1 MLYAL
6 LTSMILNFSI
16 SPDMSHENETHYTKN
31 KIDNYDIITISQSGS
46 LFYSVTNQI
55 LQSVNNLN
63 TNVTFIGRAN
73 VGLESTTF
81 ANNEINLTTLDNF
94 LYNLSIKTIESSV
107 VDYFYDEESAQAIRD
122 NKIVIS
128 ELTASRY
135 ELNVGDY
142 VNLVGL
148 NSEIIPIEVGKV
160 IKDSKIGWFEG
171 VVNKEL
177 GFKLGIYRNIQAI
190 IWDSHIN
197 ENFLIELHKNINYR
211 KVKLTFR
218 ENKVNKKNIL
228 KLIDGVK
235 SDIKFTPYET
245 IDQLLNYCH
254 KVAGVVGIM
263 FCEILGIDDNNALIK
278 ANDLGIAMQLTN
290 IMRDIFEDANMG
302 RVYLPHELFGRINPY
317 DINIQNKDVVD
328 NIYSEKIDQIY
339 NIAET
344 KYLSGISGL
353 KYLNYNHKFI
363 VYISAIMYRE
373 IGNKIIKNKESYSS
387 GKRSYVSFIKKIEL
401 IVKCFFQIFLWKIK
415 ILK

>member
-1 MLYAL
+1 MFYAL

-16 SPDMSHENETHYTKN
+16 SPDMSHENENHYTKN

-55 LQSVNNLN
+55 LESVNNLN

-190 IWDSHIN
+190 IWDNHIN

-218 ENKVNKKNIL
+218 ENRVNKNWVLPTALVKEMFGDFQI
-228 KLIDGVK
+228 KERDGVW
-235 SDIKFTPYET
+235 ITTEPEWR
-245 IDQLLNYCH
+245 
-254 KVAGVVGIM
+254 
-263 FCEILGIDDNNALIK
+263 E
-278 ANDLGIAMQLTN
+278 
-290 IMRDIFEDANMG
+290 E
-302 RVYLPHELFGRINPY
+302 
-317 DINIQNKDVVD
+317 NIQNKRMPILGITRCHRLMWEPLEGAL
-328 NIYSEKIDQIY
+328 NQIL
-339 NIAET
+339 EEGLEE
-344 KYLSGISGL
+344 YL
-353 KYLNYNHKFI
+353 
-363 VYISAIMYRE
+363 
-373 IGNKIIKNKESYSS
+373 IIEEWKSS
-387 GKRSYVSFIKKIEL
+387 GGCYAPRRINRFDAGGSISRHAWGIAIDINTKSGYPPRVVEIFNDWGFALGGTWTSPDEMHFELRDLSASVSKTSS
-401 IVKCFFQIFLWKIK
+401 
-415 ILK
+415 

>member
-16 SPDMSHENETHYTKN
+16 SPDMSHENENHYAKN

-55 LQSVNNLN
+55 LESVNNLN

-218 ENKVNKKNIL
+218 ENRVNKNWVLPTALVKEMFGDFQI
-228 KLIDGVK
+228 KERDGVW
-235 SDIKFTPYET
+235 ITTEPEWR
-245 IDQLLNYCH
+245 
-254 KVAGVVGIM
+254 
-263 FCEILGIDDNNALIK
+263 E
-278 ANDLGIAMQLTN
+278 
-290 IMRDIFEDANMG
+290 E
-302 RVYLPHELFGRINPY
+302 
-317 DINIQNKDVVD
+317 NIQNKRMPILGITRCHRLMWEPLEGAL
-328 NIYSEKIDQIY
+328 NQIL
-339 NIAET
+339 EEGLEE
-344 KYLSGISGL
+344 YLSIEEW
-353 KYLNYNHKFI
+353 K
-363 VYISAIMYRE
+363 
-373 IGNKIIKNKESYSS
+373 SS
-387 GKRSYVSFIKKIEL
+387 GGCYAPRRINRFDAGGSISRHAWGIAIDINTKSGYPPRVVEIFNDWGFAWGGTWTSPDEMHFELRDLSASVSKTSS
-401 IVKCFFQIFLWKIK
+401 
-415 ILK
+415 

>member
-16 SPDMSHENETHYTKN
+16 SPDISHENENQYTKN

-197 ENFLIELHKNINYR
+197 ENFLIELHKNINYK

-218 ENKVNKKNIL
+218 ENRVNKNWVLPTALVKEMFGDFQI
-228 KLIDGVK
+228 KERDGVW
-235 SDIKFTPYET
+235 ITTEPEWR
-245 IDQLLNYCH
+245 
-254 KVAGVVGIM
+254 
-263 FCEILGIDDNNALIK
+263 E
-278 ANDLGIAMQLTN
+278 
-290 IMRDIFEDANMG
+290 E
-302 RVYLPHELFGRINPY
+302 
-317 DINIQNKDVVD
+317 NIQNKRMPILGITRCHRLMWEPLEGAL
-328 NIYSEKIDQIY
+328 NQIL
-339 NIAET
+339 EEGLEE
-344 KYLSGISGL
+344 YLSIEEW
-353 KYLNYNHKFI
+353 
-363 VYISAIMYRE
+363 R
-373 IGNKIIKNKESYSS
+373 SS
-387 GKRSYVSFIKKIEL
+387 GGCYAPRRISRFDAGGSISRHAWGIAIDINTKSSYPPRV
-401 IVKCFFQIFLWKIK
+401 VQIFNDWGFAWGGTWTSPDEMHFELRDLSASVSKTGS
-415 ILK
+415 

>member
-16 SPDMSHENETHYTKN
+16 SPDMSHENENHYIKN
-31 KIDNYDIITISQSGS
+31 KIDNYDVITISQSGS

-107 VDYFYDEESAQAIRD
+107 LDYFYDEESAQAIRD

-135 ELNVGDY
+135 ELNVGDF

-218 ENKVNKKNIL
+218 ENRVNKNWVLPTALVKEMFGDFQI
-228 KLIDGVK
+228 KERDGVW
-235 SDIKFTPYET
+235 ITTEPEWR
-245 IDQLLNYCH
+245 
-254 KVAGVVGIM
+254 
-263 FCEILGIDDNNALIK
+263 E
-278 ANDLGIAMQLTN
+278 
-290 IMRDIFEDANMG
+290 E
-302 RVYLPHELFGRINPY
+302 
-317 DINIQNKDVVD
+317 NIQNKRMPILGITRCHRLMWEPLEGAL
-328 NIYSEKIDQIY
+328 NQIL
-339 NIAET
+339 EEGLEE
-344 KYLSGISGL
+344 YLSIEEW
-353 KYLNYNHKFI
+353 
-363 VYISAIMYRE
+363 R
-373 IGNKIIKNKESYSS
+373 SS
-387 GKRSYVSFIKKIEL
+387 GGCYAPRRINRFDAGGSISRHAWGIAIDINTKSSYPPRVVEIFNDWGFAWGGTWTSPDEIHFELRDLSASVSKTSS
-401 IVKCFFQIFLWKIK
+401 
-415 ILK
+415 

>member
-1 MLYAL
+1 MIYAL
-6 LTSMILNFSI
+6 LTSMILNLSI
-16 SPDMSHENETHYTKN
+16 SPDMSHENENHYIKN

-55 LQSVNNLN
+55 LESVNNLN

-197 ENFLIELHKNINYR
+197 ENFLIELHKNINYK

-218 ENKVNKKNIL
+218 ENRVNKNWVLPTALVKEMFGDFQI
-228 KLIDGVK
+228 KERDGVW
-235 SDIKFTPYET
+235 ITTEPEWR
-245 IDQLLNYCH
+245 
-254 KVAGVVGIM
+254 
-263 FCEILGIDDNNALIK
+263 E
-278 ANDLGIAMQLTN
+278 
-290 IMRDIFEDANMG
+290 E
-302 RVYLPHELFGRINPY
+302 
-317 DINIQNKDVVD
+317 NIQNKRMPILGITRCHRLMWEPLEGAL
-328 NIYSEKIDQIY
+328 NQIL
-339 NIAET
+339 EEGLEE
-344 KYLSGISGL
+344 YLSIEEW
-353 KYLNYNHKFI
+353 K
-363 VYISAIMYRE
+363 
-373 IGNKIIKNKESYSS
+373 SS
-387 GKRSYVSFIKKIEL
+387 GGCYAPRRINRFDAGGSISRHAWGIAIDINTKSSYPPRV
-401 IVKCFFQIFLWKIK
+401 VQIFNDWGFAWGGTWTSPDEMHFELRDLSASVSKTGS
-415 ILK
+415 

>member
-16 SPDMSHENETHYTKN
+16 SPNMSHENENQYTKN

-81 ANNEINLTTLDNF
+81 ANNEIKLTTLDNF

-218 ENKVNKKNIL
+218 ENRVNKNWVLPTALVKEMFGDFQI
-228 KLIDGVK
+228 KERDGVW
-235 SDIKFTPYET
+235 ITT
-245 IDQLLNYCH
+245 
-254 KVAGVVGIM
+254 
-263 FCEILGIDDNNALIK
+263 
-278 ANDLGIAMQLTN
+278 
-290 IMRDIFEDANMG
+290 
-302 RVYLPHELFGRINPY
+302 ELEWREE
-317 DINIQNKDVVD
+317 NIQNKRMPILGITRCHRLMWEPLEGAL
-328 NIYSEKIDQIY
+328 NQIL
-339 NIAET
+339 EEGLEE
-344 KYLSGISGL
+344 YLSIEEW
-353 KYLNYNHKFI
+353 
-363 VYISAIMYRE
+363 R
-373 IGNKIIKNKESYSS
+373 SS
-387 GKRSYVSFIKKIEL
+387 GGCYAPRRINRFDAGGSISRHAWGIAIDINTKSSYPPRV
-401 IVKCFFQIFLWKIK
+401 VQIFNDWGFAWGGTWTSPDEMHFELRDLSASVSKTSS
-415 ILK
+415 

>member
-16 SPDMSHENETHYTKN
+16 PPDMSHENENHYTKN

-55 LQSVNNLN
+55 LESVNNLN

-197 ENFLIELHKNINYR
+197 ENFLIELHKNINYK

-218 ENKVNKKNIL
+218 ENRVNKNWVLPTALVKEMFGDFQI
-228 KLIDGVK
+228 KERDGVW
-235 SDIKFTPYET
+235 ITTEPEWR
-245 IDQLLNYCH
+245 
-254 KVAGVVGIM
+254 
-263 FCEILGIDDNNALIK
+263 E
-278 ANDLGIAMQLTN
+278 
-290 IMRDIFEDANMG
+290 E
-302 RVYLPHELFGRINPY
+302 
-317 DINIQNKDVVD
+317 NIQNKRMPILGITRCHRLMWEPLEGAL
-328 NIYSEKIDQIY
+328 NQIL
-339 NIAET
+339 EEGLE
-344 KYLSGISGL
+344 KYLSIEEW
-353 KYLNYNHKFI
+353 
-363 VYISAIMYRE
+363 R
-373 IGNKIIKNKESYSS
+373 SS
-387 GKRSYVSFIKKIEL
+387 GGCYAPRRINRFEAGGSISRHAWGIAIDINTKSGYPPRVVEIFNDWGFAWGGTWTSPDEMHFELRDLSASVSKTSS
-401 IVKCFFQIFLWKIK
+401 
-415 ILK
+415 

>member
-16 SPDMSHENETHYTKN
+16 SPDMSHENENHYSKN

-107 VDYFYDEESAQAIRD
+107 LDYFYDEESAQAIRD

-197 ENFLIELHKNINYR
+197 ENFLIELHKNINYK

-218 ENKVNKKNIL
+218 ENRVNKNWVLPTALVKEMFGDFQI
-228 KLIDGVK
+228 KERDGVW
-235 SDIKFTPYET
+235 ITTEPEWR
-245 IDQLLNYCH
+245 
-254 KVAGVVGIM
+254 
-263 FCEILGIDDNNALIK
+263 E
-278 ANDLGIAMQLTN
+278 
-290 IMRDIFEDANMG
+290 E
-302 RVYLPHELFGRINPY
+302 
-317 DINIQNKDVVD
+317 NIQNKRMPILGITRCHRLMWEPLEGAL
-328 NIYSEKIDQIY
+328 NQIL
-339 NIAET
+339 EEGLEE
-344 KYLSGISGL
+344 YLSIEEW
-353 KYLNYNHKFI
+353 
-363 VYISAIMYRE
+363 R
-373 IGNKIIKNKESYSS
+373 SS
-387 GKRSYVSFIKKIEL
+387 GGCYAPRRINRFDAGGSISRHAWGIAIDINTKSGYPPRIVEIFNDWGFAWGGTWTSPDEMHFELRDLSASVSKTSS
-401 IVKCFFQIFLWKIK
+401 
-415 ILK
+415 

>member
-16 SPDMSHENETHYTKN
+16 SPDMSHENENHYTKN

-55 LQSVNNLN
+55 LESVNNLN

-107 VDYFYDEESAQAIRD
+107 VDYFYDEESAQAIRN

-218 ENKVNKKNIL
+218 ENRVNKNWVLPTALVKEMFGDFQI
-228 KLIDGVK
+228 KERDGVW
-235 SDIKFTPYET
+235 ITTEPEWR
-245 IDQLLNYCH
+245 
-254 KVAGVVGIM
+254 
-263 FCEILGIDDNNALIK
+263 E
-278 ANDLGIAMQLTN
+278 
-290 IMRDIFEDANMG
+290 E
-302 RVYLPHELFGRINPY
+302 
-317 DINIQNKDVVD
+317 NIQNKRMPILGITRCHRLMWEPLEGAL
-328 NIYSEKIDQIY
+328 NQIL
-339 NIAET
+339 EEGLEE
-344 KYLSGISGL
+344 YLIL
-353 KYLNYNHKFI
+353 EEWK
-363 VYISAIMYRE
+363 
-373 IGNKIIKNKESYSS
+373 SS
-387 GKRSYVSFIKKIEL
+387 GGCYAPRRINRFDAGGSISRHAWGIAIDINTKSGYPPRVVEIFNDWGFAWGGTWTSPDEMHFELRDLSASVSKTSS
-401 IVKCFFQIFLWKIK
+401 
-415 ILK
+415 

>member
-1 MLYAL
+1 MIYAL

-16 SPDMSHENETHYTKN
+16 SPDMSHENENHYTKN

-55 LQSVNNLN
+55 LESVNNLN

-73 VGLESTTF
+73 VGLESTTL

-197 ENFLIELHKNINYR
+197 ENFLIEFHKNINYR

-218 ENKVNKKNIL
+218 ENRVNKNWVLPTALVKEMFGDFQI
-228 KLIDGVK
+228 KERDGVW
-235 SDIKFTPYET
+235 ITTEPEWR
-245 IDQLLNYCH
+245 
-254 KVAGVVGIM
+254 
-263 FCEILGIDDNNALIK
+263 E
-278 ANDLGIAMQLTN
+278 
-290 IMRDIFEDANMG
+290 E
-302 RVYLPHELFGRINPY
+302 
-317 DINIQNKDVVD
+317 NIQNKRMPILGITRCHRLMWEPLEGAL
-328 NIYSEKIDQIY
+328 NQIL
-339 NIAET
+339 EEGLEE
-344 KYLSGISGL
+344 YL
-353 KYLNYNHKFI
+353 
-363 VYISAIMYRE
+363 
-373 IGNKIIKNKESYSS
+373 IIEEWKSS
-387 GKRSYVSFIKKIEL
+387 GGCYAPRRINRFDAGGSISRHAWGIAIDINTKSGYPPRVVEIFNDWGFAWGGTWTSPDEMHFELRDLSASVSKTSS
-401 IVKCFFQIFLWKIK
+401 
-415 ILK
+415 

>member
-16 SPDMSHENETHYTKN
+16 SPDMSHENENHYTKN

-55 LQSVNNLN
+55 LESVNNLN

-94 LYNLSIKTIESSV
+94 LYNVSIKTIESSV

-218 ENKVNKKNIL
+218 ENRVNKNWVLPTALVKEMFGDFQI
-228 KLIDGVK
+228 KERDGVW
-235 SDIKFTPYET
+235 ITTEPEWR
-245 IDQLLNYCH
+245 
-254 KVAGVVGIM
+254 
-263 FCEILGIDDNNALIK
+263 E
-278 ANDLGIAMQLTN
+278 
-290 IMRDIFEDANMG
+290 E
-302 RVYLPHELFGRINPY
+302 
-317 DINIQNKDVVD
+317 NIQNKRMPILGITRCHRLMWEPLEGAL
-328 NIYSEKIDQIY
+328 NQIL
-339 NIAET
+339 EEGLEE
-344 KYLSGISGL
+344 YLSIEEW
-353 KYLNYNHKFI
+353 
-363 VYISAIMYRE
+363 R
-373 IGNKIIKNKESYSS
+373 SS
-387 GKRSYVSFIKKIEL
+387 GGCYAPRRINRFDAGGSISRHAWGIAIDINTKSGYPPRVVEIFNDWGFAWGGTWTSPDEMHFELRDLSASVSKTSS
-401 IVKCFFQIFLWKIK
+401 
-415 ILK
+415 

>member
-16 SPDMSHENETHYTKN
+16 SPDISHENENQYNKN

-107 VDYFYDEESAQAIRD
+107 LDYFYDEESAQAIRD

-218 ENKVNKKNIL
+218 ENRVNKNWVLPTALVKEMFGDFQI
-228 KLIDGVK
+228 KERDGVW
-235 SDIKFTPYET
+235 ITTEPEWR
-245 IDQLLNYCH
+245 
-254 KVAGVVGIM
+254 
-263 FCEILGIDDNNALIK
+263 E
-278 ANDLGIAMQLTN
+278 
-290 IMRDIFEDANMG
+290 E
-302 RVYLPHELFGRINPY
+302 
-317 DINIQNKDVVD
+317 NIQNKRMPILGITRCHRLMWEPLEGAL
-328 NIYSEKIDQIY
+328 NQIL
-339 NIAET
+339 EEGLEE
-344 KYLSGISGL
+344 YLSIEEW
-353 KYLNYNHKFI
+353 
-363 VYISAIMYRE
+363 R
-373 IGNKIIKNKESYSS
+373 SS
-387 GKRSYVSFIKKIEL
+387 GGCYAPRRINRFDAGGSISRHAWGIAIDINTKSSYPPRVVEIFNDWGFAWGGTWTSPDEMHFELRDLSASVSKTSS
-401 IVKCFFQIFLWKIK
+401 
-415 ILK
+415 

>member
-16 SPDMSHENETHYTKN
+16 SPDMSHENENHYTKN

-55 LQSVNNLN
+55 LESVNNLN

-218 ENKVNKKNIL
+218 ENRVNKNWVLPTALVKEMFGDFQI
-228 KLIDGVK
+228 KERDGVW
-235 SDIKFTPYET
+235 ITTEPEWR
-245 IDQLLNYCH
+245 
-254 KVAGVVGIM
+254 
-263 FCEILGIDDNNALIK
+263 E
-278 ANDLGIAMQLTN
+278 
-290 IMRDIFEDANMG
+290 E
-302 RVYLPHELFGRINPY
+302 
-317 DINIQNKDVVD
+317 NIQNKRMPILGITRCHRLMWEPLEGAL
-328 NIYSEKIDQIY
+328 NQIL
-339 NIAET
+339 EEGLE
-344 KYLSGISGL
+344 KYLSIEEW
-353 KYLNYNHKFI
+353 
-363 VYISAIMYRE
+363 R
-373 IGNKIIKNKESYSS
+373 SS
-387 GKRSYVSFIKKIEL
+387 GGCYAPRRINRFDAGGSISRHAWGIAIDINTKSGYPPRIVEIFNDWGFAWGGTWTSPDEMHFELRDLSASVSKTSS
-401 IVKCFFQIFLWKIK
+401 
-415 ILK
+415 

>member
-16 SPDMSHENETHYTKN
+16 SPDMSHENENHYTKN

-55 LQSVNNLN
+55 LESVNNLN

-94 LYNLSIKTIESSV
+94 LYNLSIKTIESSD

-148 NSEIIPIEVGKV
+148 NSETIPIEVGKV

-218 ENKVNKKNIL
+218 ENRVNKNWVLPTALVKEMFGDFQI
-228 KLIDGVK
+228 KERDGVW
-235 SDIKFTPYET
+235 ITTEPEWR
-245 IDQLLNYCH
+245 
-254 KVAGVVGIM
+254 
-263 FCEILGIDDNNALIK
+263 E
-278 ANDLGIAMQLTN
+278 
-290 IMRDIFEDANMG
+290 E
-302 RVYLPHELFGRINPY
+302 
-317 DINIQNKDVVD
+317 NIQNKRMPILGITRCHRLMWEPLEGAL
-328 NIYSEKIDQIY
+328 NQIL
-339 NIAET
+339 EEGLEE
-344 KYLSGISGL
+344 YLSIEEW
-353 KYLNYNHKFI
+353 
-363 VYISAIMYRE
+363 R
-373 IGNKIIKNKESYSS
+373 SS
-387 GKRSYVSFIKKIEL
+387 GGCYAPRRINRFDAGGSISRHAWGIAIDINTKSGYPPRVVEIFNDWGFAWGGTWTSPDEMHFELRDLSASVSKTSG
-401 IVKCFFQIFLWKIK
+401 
-415 ILK
+415 

>member
-16 SPDMSHENETHYTKN
+16 SPDMSHENENDYTKN

-55 LQSVNNLN
+55 LESVNNLN

-218 ENKVNKKNIL
+218 ENRVNKNWVLPTALVKEMFGDFQI
-228 KLIDGVK
+228 KERDGVW
-235 SDIKFTPYET
+235 ITTEPEWR
-245 IDQLLNYCH
+245 
-254 KVAGVVGIM
+254 
-263 FCEILGIDDNNALIK
+263 E
-278 ANDLGIAMQLTN
+278 
-290 IMRDIFEDANMG
+290 E
-302 RVYLPHELFGRINPY
+302 
-317 DINIQNKDVVD
+317 NIQNKRMPILGITRCHRLMWEPLEGAL
-328 NIYSEKIDQIY
+328 NQIL
-339 NIAET
+339 EEGLEE
-344 KYLSGISGL
+344 YL
-353 KYLNYNHKFI
+353 
-363 VYISAIMYRE
+363 
-373 IGNKIIKNKESYSS
+373 IIEEWKSS
-387 GKRSYVSFIKKIEL
+387 GGCYAPRRINRFDAGGSISRHAWGIAIDINTKSGYPPRVVEIFNDWGFAWGGTWTSPDEMHFELRDLSASVSKTSS
-401 IVKCFFQIFLWKIK
+401 
-415 ILK
+415 

>member
-16 SPDMSHENETHYTKN
+16 SPDISHENENQYNKN

-55 LQSVNNLN
+55 LESVNNLN

-218 ENKVNKKNIL
+218 ENRVNKNWVLPTALVKEMFGDFQI
-228 KLIDGVK
+228 KERDGVW
-235 SDIKFTPYET
+235 ITTEPEWR
-245 IDQLLNYCH
+245 
-254 KVAGVVGIM
+254 
-263 FCEILGIDDNNALIK
+263 E
-278 ANDLGIAMQLTN
+278 
-290 IMRDIFEDANMG
+290 E
-302 RVYLPHELFGRINPY
+302 
-317 DINIQNKDVVD
+317 NIQNKRMPILGITRCHRLMWEPLEGAL
-328 NIYSEKIDQIY
+328 NQIL
-339 NIAET
+339 EEGLEE
-344 KYLSGISGL
+344 YLSIEEW
-353 KYLNYNHKFI
+353 
-363 VYISAIMYRE
+363 R
-373 IGNKIIKNKESYSS
+373 SS
-387 GKRSYVSFIKKIEL
+387 GGCYAPRRINRFDAGGSISRHAWGIAIDINTKSSYPPRV
-401 IVKCFFQIFLWKIK
+401 VQIFNDWGFAWGGTWTSPDEMHFELRDLSASVSKTGS
-415 ILK
+415 

>member
-16 SPDMSHENETHYTKN
+16 SPDMSHENENHYTKN

-55 LQSVNNLN
+55 LESVNNLN

-197 ENFLIELHKNINYR
+197 ENFLIELHKNINYK

-218 ENKVNKKNIL
+218 ENRVNKNWVLPTALVKEMFGDFQI
-228 KLIDGVK
+228 KERDGVW
-235 SDIKFTPYET
+235 ITTEPEWR
-245 IDQLLNYCH
+245 
-254 KVAGVVGIM
+254 
-263 FCEILGIDDNNALIK
+263 E
-278 ANDLGIAMQLTN
+278 
-290 IMRDIFEDANMG
+290 E
-302 RVYLPHELFGRINPY
+302 
-317 DINIQNKDVVD
+317 NIQNKRMPILGITRCHRLMWEPLEGAL
-328 NIYSEKIDQIY
+328 NQIL
-339 NIAET
+339 EEGLEE
-344 KYLSGISGL
+344 YLSIEEW
-353 KYLNYNHKFI
+353 
-363 VYISAIMYRE
+363 R
-373 IGNKIIKNKESYSS
+373 SS
-387 GKRSYVSFIKKIEL
+387 GGCYAPRRINRFDAGGSISRHAWGIAIDINTKSGYPPRVVEIFNDWGFAWGGTWTSPDEMHFELRDLSASVSKTSS
-401 IVKCFFQIFLWKIK
+401 
-415 ILK
+415 

>member
-6 LTSMILNFSI
+6 LTSMILNFSV
-16 SPDMSHENETHYTKN
+16 SPDMNHESENHYSKN

-55 LQSVNNLN
+55 LESVDNLN

-107 VDYFYDEESAQAIRD
+107 VDYFYDEESSQAIRD

-128 ELTASRY
+128 ELTANRY

-218 ENKVNKKNIL
+218 ENRVNKNWVLPTALVKEMFGDFQI
-228 KLIDGVK
+228 KERDGVW
-235 SDIKFTPYET
+235 ITTEPEWR
-245 IDQLLNYCH
+245 
-254 KVAGVVGIM
+254 
-263 FCEILGIDDNNALIK
+263 E
-278 ANDLGIAMQLTN
+278 
-290 IMRDIFEDANMG
+290 E
-302 RVYLPHELFGRINPY
+302 
-317 DINIQNKDVVD
+317 NIQNKRMPILGITRCHRLMWEPLEGAL
-328 NIYSEKIDQIY
+328 NQIL
-339 NIAET
+339 EEGLEE
-344 KYLSGISGL
+344 YLSIEEW
-353 KYLNYNHKFI
+353 
-363 VYISAIMYRE
+363 R
-373 IGNKIIKNKESYSS
+373 SS
-387 GKRSYVSFIKKIEL
+387 GGCYAPRRINRFDAGGSISRHAWGIAIDINTKSSYPPRV
-401 IVKCFFQIFLWKIK
+401 VQIFNDWGFAWGGTWTSPDEMHFELRDLSASVSKTGS
-415 ILK
+415 

>member
-16 SPDMSHENETHYTKN
+16 SPDMSHENENHYTKN

-107 VDYFYDEESAQAIRD
+107 LDYFYDEESAQAIRD

-218 ENKVNKKNIL
+218 ENRVNKNWVLPTALVKEMFGDFQI
-228 KLIDGVK
+228 KERDGVW
-235 SDIKFTPYET
+235 ITTEPEWR
-245 IDQLLNYCH
+245 
-254 KVAGVVGIM
+254 
-263 FCEILGIDDNNALIK
+263 E
-278 ANDLGIAMQLTN
+278 
-290 IMRDIFEDANMG
+290 E
-302 RVYLPHELFGRINPY
+302 
-317 DINIQNKDVVD
+317 NIQNKRMPILGITRCHRLMWEPLEGAL
-328 NIYSEKIDQIY
+328 NQIL
-339 NIAET
+339 EEGLEE
-344 KYLSGISGL
+344 YLSIEEW
-353 KYLNYNHKFI
+353 
-363 VYISAIMYRE
+363 R
-373 IGNKIIKNKESYSS
+373 SS
-387 GKRSYVSFIKKIEL
+387 GGCYAPRRINRFDAGGSISRHAWGIAIDINTKSGYPPRVVEIFNDWGFAWGGTWTSPDEMHFELRDLSASVSKTGS
-401 IVKCFFQIFLWKIK
+401 
-415 ILK
+415 

>member
-16 SPDMSHENETHYTKN
+16 LPDISHENENHYTKN

-148 NSEIIPIEVGKV
+148 NSEIIRIEVGKV

-190 IWDSHIN
+190 IWDNHIN

-218 ENKVNKKNIL
+218 ENRVNKNWVLPTALVKEMFGDFQI
-228 KLIDGVK
+228 KERDGVW
-235 SDIKFTPYET
+235 ITTEPEWR
-245 IDQLLNYCH
+245 
-254 KVAGVVGIM
+254 
-263 FCEILGIDDNNALIK
+263 E
-278 ANDLGIAMQLTN
+278 
-290 IMRDIFEDANMG
+290 E
-302 RVYLPHELFGRINPY
+302 
-317 DINIQNKDVVD
+317 NIQNKRMPILGITRCHRLMWEPLEGAL
-328 NIYSEKIDQIY
+328 NQIL
-339 NIAET
+339 EEGLEE
-344 KYLSGISGL
+344 YLSIEEW
-353 KYLNYNHKFI
+353 
-363 VYISAIMYRE
+363 R
-373 IGNKIIKNKESYSS
+373 SS
-387 GKRSYVSFIKKIEL
+387 GGCYAPRRINRFDAGGSISRHAWGIAIDINTKSSYPPRVVEIFNDWGFAWGGTWTSPDDMHFELRDLSASVSKTGS
-401 IVKCFFQIFLWKIK
+401 
-415 ILK
+415 

>member
-16 SPDMSHENETHYTKN
+16 SPDMSHENENHYTKN

-55 LQSVNNLN
+55 LESVNNLN

-148 NSEIIPIEVGKV
+148 NSETIPIEVGKV

-171 VVNKEL
+171 VVNKEI

-218 ENKVNKKNIL
+218 ENRVNKNWVLPTALVKEMFGDFQI
-228 KLIDGVK
+228 KERDGVWITTEPK
-235 SDIKFTPYET
+235 WRE
-245 IDQLLNYCH
+245 
-254 KVAGVVGIM
+254 
-263 FCEILGIDDNNALIK
+263 E
-278 ANDLGIAMQLTN
+278 
-290 IMRDIFEDANMG
+290 
-302 RVYLPHELFGRINPY
+302 
-317 DINIQNKDVVD
+317 NIQNKRMPILGITRCHRLMWEPLEGAL
-328 NIYSEKIDQIY
+328 NQIL
-339 NIAET
+339 EEGLEE
-344 KYLSGISGL
+344 YLSIEEW
-353 KYLNYNHKFI
+353 
-363 VYISAIMYRE
+363 R
-373 IGNKIIKNKESYSS
+373 SS
-387 GKRSYVSFIKKIEL
+387 GGCYAPRRINRFDAGGSISRHAWGIAIDINTKSGYPPRVVEIFNDWGFAWGGTWTSPDEMHFELRDLSASVSKTSS
-401 IVKCFFQIFLWKIK
+401 
-415 ILK
+415 

>member
-16 SPDMSHENETHYTKN
+16 SPDMSHENENHYAKN

-55 LQSVNNLN
+55 LESVNNLN

-218 ENKVNKKNIL
+218 ENRVNKNWVLPTALVKEMFGDFQI
-228 KLIDGVK
+228 KERDGVW
-235 SDIKFTPYET
+235 ITTEPEWR
-245 IDQLLNYCH
+245 
-254 KVAGVVGIM
+254 
-263 FCEILGIDDNNALIK
+263 E
-278 ANDLGIAMQLTN
+278 
-290 IMRDIFEDANMG
+290 E
-302 RVYLPHELFGRINPY
+302 
-317 DINIQNKDVVD
+317 NIQNKRMPILGITRCHRLMWEPLEGAL
-328 NIYSEKIDQIY
+328 NQIL
-339 NIAET
+339 EEGLEE
-344 KYLSGISGL
+344 YL
-353 KYLNYNHKFI
+353 
-363 VYISAIMYRE
+363 
-373 IGNKIIKNKESYSS
+373 IIEEWKSS
-387 GKRSYVSFIKKIEL
+387 GGCYAPRRINRFDAGGSISRHAWGIAIDINTKSGYPPRVVEIFNDWGFAWGGTWTSPDEMHFELRDLSASVSKTSS
-401 IVKCFFQIFLWKIK
+401 
-415 ILK
+415 